1 MFLPIVYFL
10 YVSLSHRATPQHAT
24 STFRAMADSRCSR
37 YPETAN
43 RTLEDLD
50 AYFDRDSG
58 HKTIIAIGDK
68 VAKQH
73 RRPQEAIDAERRR
86 IEMADDSKVLA
97 AKMDV
102 ASHVEEVA

>member
-1 MFLPIVYFL
+1 MNVVFIPVVYFL
-10 YVSLSHRATPQHAT
+10 
-24 STFRAMADSRCSR
+24 

-73 RRPQEAIDAERRR
+73 KRPQEAIEAERAR
-86 IEMADDSKVLA
+86 IAMADDAKGIA
-97 AKMDV
+97 NKMDV
-102 ASHVEEVA
+102 ASHIEEVS

>member
-1 MFLPIVYFL
+1 MTVFAVLNIVFVPLVYF
-10 YVSLSHRATPQHAT
+10 
-24 STFRAMADSRCSR
+24 C

-50 AYFDRDSG
+50 DYFDRDSG
-58 HKTIIAIGDK
+58 HKAIIPIGDK

-86 IEMADDSKVLA
+86 IEMATEAGALDKKTGSV
-97 AKMDV
+97 
-102 ASHVEEVA
+102 SYVETL

>member
-1 MFLPIVYFL
+1 
-10 YVSLSHRATPQHAT
+10 
-24 STFRAMADSRCSR
+24 MADSRCSR